1 MVAVMLYSLFVTLV
15 QANAETDSRF
25 LNRFSGLLKKVRE

>member
-1 MVAVMLYSLFVTLV
+1 MVAVILHSPFVTLV
-15 QANAETDSRF
+15 QANAEKDSRF

>member
-1 MVAVMLYSLFVTLV
+1 MVAVMLYSLFVYGA